1 MAPILFKYVPIERIW
16 GGNALR
22 TKFHR
27 DIPLNS
33 RIGETWE
40 LSDNSAIRSEV
51 SSGCYAGKTLRW
63 LLKNKSAEIMGPG
76 WNPDDEFPILVKWLD
91 CEHPLSVQVHPTDC
105 VARKYGDKAK
115 DECWYIVSCGNS
127 GSAEIIVGLKE
138 GVSKERFAS
147 GIEDLSFENFLLRVS
162 VSEGDSVFL
171 PAGTIHSI
179 ISPTLIYEVQQ
190 NSDST
195 YRVYDWGRVDSDGK
209 SRPLHV
215 EKSIETINFSSGGAF
230 VERIED
236 GVICRSEHF
245 TEYVRILE
253 AGDRLSFEA
262 NVQPRILTVISGML
276 KTQDGG
282 EFRTFDTMLLSYSQ
296 ECEFVAAEKS
306 KVIITEDFA

>member
-282 EFRTFDTMLLSYSQ
+282 EFRTFDTMLLPYSQ